1 MTIAENDFKLDS
13 VGKDSLLWDLSLLQ
27 IVNKGKSNE
36 RKEFKISGYGLTL
49 DRALTI
55 AAHSRIYNKY
65 ESQEINLKT
74 YLEEFRKIKKE
85 IEELCKTTINLEK
98 D

>member
-1 MTIAENDFKLDS
+1 MEIVEKDFKLTS

-36 RKEFKISGYGLTL
+36 REEFKNVGYGMTL
-49 DRALTI
+49 SRALAI
-55 AAHSRIYNKY
+55 AAHARIYNKY
-65 ESQEINLKT
+65 EDQEISLKT
-74 YLEEFRKIKKE
+74 YRDEFRQIKKE

-98 D
+98 V

>member
-1 MTIAENDFKLDS
+1 MVITENDFKLDS

-36 RKEFKISGYGLTL
+36 RKEFKNAGYGMTL

-55 AAHSRIYNKY
+55 AAHARIYNKY
-65 ESQEINLKT
+65 EDQEINLKT
-74 YLEEFRKIKKE
+74 YRDEFRQIKKE
-85 IEELCKTTINLEK
+85 IEELCKTTIDLEK
-98 D
+98 N

>member
-1 MTIAENDFKLDS
+1 MVIAENDFKLES

-27 IVNKGKSNE
+27 IINKGKANE
-36 RKEFKISGYGLTL
+36 RKEFKNTGYGMTL

-55 AAHSRIYNKY
+55 AAHARIYNKY
-65 ESQEINLKT
+65 EDQEISLKT
-74 YLEEFRKIKKE
+74 YRDEFRQIKKE

-98 D
+98 I